1 MYMPKKLTT
10 YDFIN
15 KANKIHHNVYDYS
28 LVDYVNTNT
37 KVKIICNIHGVFEQ
51 RPCSHIKQKH
61 GCPYCAKNKKLS
73 TEVFIREAKK
83 IHKNKYDYSLSEY
96 VDCCSTKI
104 KIICPNHG
112 IFEQR
117 SCDHLLKKC
126 GCPHCSNNQ
135 KLTTNI
141 FIDRANKIHNNKFD
155 YSLVDYVNSH
165 KKVFIICPN
174 HGIFEQKPYSHL
186 QGFGCKMCNVS
197 KGELRIKKILEEEK
211 IKYIQQHSFP
221 DCKNKFPLKFDF
233 YLPKLNV
240 CIEYDGYQHFQ
251 PHWGDHSGKN
261 FIKTKERDEIKNKY
275 CTENNIKLI
284 RITDT
289 NINNELWLD
298 QLRKK

>member
-1 MYMPKKLTT
+1 MVVKNHLPYIYMYMPKKLTT

-104 KIICPNHG
+104 K
-112 IFEQR
+112 
-117 SCDHLLKKC
+117 
-126 GCPHCSNNQ
+126 
-135 KLTTNI
+135 
-141 FIDRANKIHNNKFD
+141 
-155 YSLVDYVNSH
+155 
-165 KKVFIICPN
+165 IICPN